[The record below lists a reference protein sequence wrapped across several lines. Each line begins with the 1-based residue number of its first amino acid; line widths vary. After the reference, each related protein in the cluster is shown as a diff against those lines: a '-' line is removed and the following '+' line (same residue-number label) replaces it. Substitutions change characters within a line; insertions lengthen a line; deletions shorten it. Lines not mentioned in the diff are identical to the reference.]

1 MENPAEEIAGVVLR
15 LTSTSSP
22 DIQKRTVMQYM
33 TSDVAFQHPVCAV
46 ERGPNSRKTVLGI
59 YNWYRV
65 LSPHINLR
73 VNSVVWDPE
82 HNYMFLDIVQWF
94 KLFWL
99 PIEPAPSRLCVRLT
113 LRREEDGLY
122 YIAKQEDFYHP
133 DDFITLL
140 LPPIVPFVRIV
151 LLITGLMS
159 SLCASFAQFLGFW
172 QPVEVDSTETQ
183 ANEPEEDDLYS
194 DEKN

>member
-1 MENPAEEIAGVVLR
+1 
-15 LTSTSSP
+15 
-22 DIQKRTVMQYM
+22 MQYM
-33 TSDVAFQHPVCAV
+33 TPDVAFWHPVCAV

-59 YNWYRV
+59 YQWYRV
-65 LSPHINLR
+65 LSPHIDLR

-82 HNYMFLDIVQWF
+82 HDYMFLDIAQWF

-99 PIEPAPSRLCVRLT
+99 PIKPAPSRLCVRLT

-122 YIAKQEDFYHP
+122 YIAKQEDFYHT
-133 DDFITLL
+133 DDFMTLI
-140 LPPIVPFVRIV
+140 LPPIVPFIRMI

-172 QPVEVDSTETQ
+172 QPVEVDLAQAQ
-183 ANEPEEDDLYS
+183 ANGPEEDDLYS
-194 DEKN
+194 DEKD